1 MKKCVRCGKELPDI
15 ASFCKHCGT
24 WQVLDESR
32 QDCCSI
38 PSKAALYDK
47 MNWKISTQLWKINNT
62 IFEIS
67 AKTHELTQKLLA
79 YTVDSLTDYFSEG
92 IDDDIQNSRCPFYPE
107 VLSLLS
113 NVKNKFDEC
122 HSQTLLIAKEV
133 KAAIR
138 NGTGEDIDISR
149 LDLDEKIFSVPPD
162 LNTEDLTDTLFDIDT
177 NISNYLSDV
186 VDLLEEMGDKID
198 EIICR
203 LSEQN

>member
-1 MKKCVRCGKELPDI
+1 
-15 ASFCKHCGT
+15 
-24 WQVLDESR
+24 
-32 QDCCSI
+32 
-38 PSKAALYDK
+38 
-47 MNWKISTQLWKINNT
+47 MNWKITTQLWKINNT

-113 NVKNKFDEC
+113 NVKIKFNEC

-133 KAAIR
+133 KAAIQ

-177 NISNYLSDV
+177 NISNYLNDV
-186 VDLLEEMGDKID
+186 VDLLEEMGNKID
-198 EIICR
+198 EIIGR
-203 LSEQN
+203 LSEQD